1 VAAASV
7 LLVATLAAIGAASVS
22 SPSPPSRPSPVAAT
36 GLPRPVTPA
45 FTPGPPRPL
54 GSSRNISHWAA
65 LRKAVS
71 ARSAPSAAAPAV
83 AALGLQTPEG
93 TQNTVAVL
101 GRAQDRAGRPWVH
114 VALPVLPNGT
124 TGWVPR
130 RALGGYESVYTL
142 LDVDLERLRATLY
155 ANGRRVLAAA
165 IAVGMPGWETPR
177 GRFYIR
183 NKLTR
188 YESPAYG
195 PVAFGTSARSPVATG
210 WPAGGFIGIHG
221 TNRPALVPGRVSH
234 GCIRMRNADILALA
248 RRMPIGTPVRIH

>member
-1 VAAASV
+1 M
-7 LLVATLAAIGAASVS
+7 LLVATLAAIGAASVPS
-22 SPSPPSRPSPVAAT
+22 PSPSPPARVAAT
-36 GLPRPVTPA
+36 GLPPPVAPA

-54 GSSRNISHWAA
+54 GASRNVSHWAA
-65 LRKAVS
+65 LRRAVS

-101 GRAQDRAGRPWVH
+101 GRGQDRAGRPCVH

-130 RALGGYESVYTL
+130 RALGGYETVRTR

-155 ANGRRVLAAA
+155 ANGRPVLDAA

-188 YESPAYG
+188 YQSPAYG
-195 PVAFGTSARSPVATG
+195 PVAFGTSARSPVATD

-221 TNRPALVPGRVSH
+221 TNLPALVPGRVSH
-234 GCIRMRNADILALA
+234 GCIRMRNADILAFA
-248 RRMPIGTPVRIH
+248 RRMPVGTPVRIH